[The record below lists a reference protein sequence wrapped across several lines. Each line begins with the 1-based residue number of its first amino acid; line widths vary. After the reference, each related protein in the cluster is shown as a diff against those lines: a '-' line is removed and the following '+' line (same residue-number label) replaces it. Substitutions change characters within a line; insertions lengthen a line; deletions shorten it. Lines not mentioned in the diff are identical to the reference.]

1 MSRLGRGFLIL
12 SSVMRTSILFL
23 AAVSIAATGCSG
35 LLYSS
40 LEQFGIEKRDVL
52 VDRVKSARDAQTDTK
67 ETFANA
73 LEAFTDLTG
82 YDGGDLERTYD
93 RLSKA
98 YERSE
103 RSAERVSDRIDV
115 VQDVANALFREWKSE
130 LRDYSNADLRRQSE
144 DSLRATR
151 ASYEELMAKM
161 RRAEASMA
169 PVLEVFEDQVLFLKH
184 NLNARA
190 VAGLEREVQLRAA
203 AGRWIDS
210 RDGGLH
216 RGGK

>member
-1 MSRLGRGFLIL
+1 MRIPFLLLTAL
-12 SSVMRTSILFL
+12 SV
-23 AAVSIAATGCSG
+23 AVVGCSS

-40 LEQFGIEKRDVL
+40 LESFGIEKRDVL

-93 RLSKA
+93 RLSSA

-103 RSAERVSDRIDV
+103 RSADRVSDRIDAV
-115 VQDVANALFREWKSE
+115 EDVANALFREWKSE
-130 LRDYSNADLRRQSE
+130 LRDYSNPDLRRQSE

-151 ASYEELMAKM
+151 ASYDQLMAKM

-190 VAGLEREVQLRAA
+190 VAGLERELSSVRQQV
-203 AGRWIDS
+203 
-210 RDGGLH
+210 DGLI
-216 RGGK
+216 REMEVSIAEANEFISAMR